1 MGQRGLAAVKAM
13 ELYSGSTLMAPVSRT
28 FILSL
33 AGTTELVLPVQSYR
47 ATHCMERHRRGAAGN
62 NGTVFRVN
70 TDGSDFTNL
79 HWFTATPDHFVLTN
93 ADGIYPW
100 GGLTLSGNA
109 LYGTAQY
116 GGTWGS
122 GAIFSVNTDGSGFT
136 NLHSFSAL
144 SNSVEGGYD
153 LPTNSDGSQP
163 WAGLVFSGNTLY
175 GTASEGGTGG
185 YGTVFRLN
193 TDGSDFTN
201 LYNFTSAS
209 DEVEGGPTAALVLAG
224 NTLFGTTG
232 LGSEGHGMVFR
243 VNTDRSGFTNLYN
256 FTGGVD
262 GAYPRAWSIT
272 GNTLYGIAGGGGS
285 LGGGTVFRINT
296 DGSGF
301 TSLYSF
307 PADPD
312 NFANS
317 DGSEPAGLVILGSVL
332 YGTTGTGGSGGSGSV
347 FALAL
352 GAPALGIAPAGNQV
366 VISWPGWEGNFVL
379 QTANDLSS
387 GIWSNITNGIIT
399 DGTNYFFTSAVTS
412 PNAYFHLLQQ

>member
-1 MGQRGLAAVKAM
+1 
-13 ELYSGSTLMAPVSRT
+13 
-28 FILSL
+28 
-33 AGTTELVLPVQSYR
+33 
-47 ATHCMERHRRGAAGN
+47 
-62 NGTVFRVN
+62 
-70 TDGSDFTNL
+70 
-79 HWFTATPDHFVLTN
+79 
-93 ADGIYPW
+93 
-100 GGLTLSGNA
+100 
-109 LYGTAQY
+109 
-116 GGTWGS
+116 
-122 GAIFSVNTDGSGFT
+122 
-136 NLHSFSAL
+136 
-144 SNSVEGGYD
+144 
-153 LPTNSDGSQP
+153 
-163 WAGLVFSGNTLY
+163 
-175 GTASEGGTGG
+175 
-185 YGTVFRLN
+185 
-193 TDGSDFTN
+193 
-201 LYNFTSAS
+201 
-209 DEVEGGPTAALVLAG
+209 
-224 NTLFGTTG
+224 
-232 LGSEGHGMVFR
+232 MVFR